1 MIRTQLLRVTGGLV
15 TKLTFSHFNLCGFA
29 DHLIAAIQIIDFVR
43 CSAIARNM
51 SHLSSHLSSHLFF
64 TATREPDRVTRVSVI
79 IVVLKR
85 CGLAIAPDEES
96 VSLVF

>member
-51 SHLSSHLSSHLFF
+51 SHLSSHLFF

-79 IVVLKR
+79 ILVLKR
-85 CGLAIAPDEES
+85 CGLAIAPDEER